1 MAFEYGESYYGL
13 RTWGSS
19 AGEVKDASAS
29 LTATSSIG
37 AVNWEVAI
45 GSGTV
50 TITVTSATTC
60 SGEQVILEESD
71 RYTYGS
77 GLWGRNVFAG
87 DANLQTVVT
96 ATSSVTS
103 ACERIRLSGALVAGA
118 SGVAAI
124 GGFTAN
130 VSATATSTSATTCS
144 GQVVGERSGA
154 ITSASSIT
162 ANSTC
167 TFNFTIPIAV
177 TSATTCSAE
186 DFFLESSDLYAY
198 GSGLYGTQVFDQADL
213 QTIVT
218 ATSSVACSAER
229 IHLGVATLDGTASIS
244 VLARR
249 IADGSVLLNGTSVTT
264 ATSNGN
270 GSRVRTSGAPLT
282 STATVATA
290 STIVRVRE
298 SSANPSATSA
308 LTAYAVTVVV
318 GDASLTGTATI
329 AAICNRVRFGSGT
342 PTANATIQALGFAT
356 RGGIASLTGVTTIV
370 ADSERI
376 QQPYATIQPEAVV
389 TATCNRVQSTS
400 GALSATSGTATIG
413 REKWEL
419 IVNNTNTWTQIAA

>member
-13 RTWGSS
+13 RTWGESD
-19 AGEVKDASAS
+19 GEVKDASAS

-96 ATSSVTS
+96 ATSSVTAS
-103 ACERIRLSGALVAGA
+103 CERIKLSGAVVAGA
-118 SGVAAI
+118 SGFAAI
-124 GGFTAN
+124 GGFLGNASAI
-130 VSATATSTSATTCS
+130 VSVTSATTCS
-144 GQVVGERSGA
+144 GETVAERSGA

-186 DFFLESSDLYAY
+186 KFFLESSDKYAY
-198 GSGLYGTQVFDQADL
+198 GSGLYGTQVFDSADL
-213 QTIVT
+213 QTIIS
-218 ATSSVACSAER
+218 ATSVNTSCSAAKVNLAIATVTVASATTTASER
-229 IHLGVATLDGTASIS
+229 IHQQGG
-244 VLARR
+244 
-249 IADGSVLLNGTSVTT
+249 NTT
-264 ATSNGN
+264 AT
-270 GSRVRTSGAPLT
+270 
-282 STATVATA
+282 ATVSSAALVVFVGA
-290 STIVRVRE
+290 STISATGVFTQTTTDWRVRE
-298 SSANPSATSA
+298 ST
-308 LTAYAVTVVV
+308 
-318 GDASLTGTATI
+318 
-329 AAICNRVRFGSGT
+329 
-342 PTANATIQALGFAT
+342 
-356 RGGIASLTGVTTIV
+356 
-370 ADSERI
+370 
-376 QQPYATIQPEAVV
+376 
-389 TATCNRVQSTS
+389 